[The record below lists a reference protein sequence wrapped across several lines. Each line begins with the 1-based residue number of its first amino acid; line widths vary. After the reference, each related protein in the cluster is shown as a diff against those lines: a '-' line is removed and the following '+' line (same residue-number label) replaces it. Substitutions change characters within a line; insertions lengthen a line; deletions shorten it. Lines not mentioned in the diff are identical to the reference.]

1 MVAADCIVQIDVTD
15 FSRTAALQLL
25 DAAWFP
31 SAMSM
36 SKGNGAGFGRILVPE
51 VAKPGRI
58 VEKQVPGENDMSE
71 SSEAPAVFAKFLN
84 DEILGEM
91 GRLLFSLLNVF
102 VASGYH
108 IRLADNLPPAKLDK
122 YGQMACS
129 LQGVSLTDAVPSET
143 SGMIYLFD
151 EEDRKLGARAWRKKI
166 QVRFDVFSPY
176 WFTRPMLMPYP
187 VHPVHTGSDLQDR
200 LQKYRASERKM
211 RVFFSGDREGYIRN
225 RIRYPKPK
233 LARLDVINAILQG
246 MGERVLPV
254 QGEAD
259 LDSACSGG
267 YVDKCLIMDQ
277 SQSRIHETRWLQTL
291 ATSDFFLCPP
301 GFVMPMCHNTVEAMA
316 VGAIP
321 IINYP
326 EWFDPHLEHR
336 KNCIAF
342 EDKVDLLDK
351 LNEVLQMDANE
362 IARMRRQVVDYY
374 DNRLAPE
381 SFVRRIESSEKDKV
395 VVLMITDANV
405 TKHASRLNAR
415 SVLMRGTAAT
425 R

>member
-1 MVAADCIVQIDVTD
+1 M
-15 FSRTAALQLL
+15 L
-25 DAAWFP
+25 
-31 SAMSM
+31 
-36 SKGNGAGFGRILVPE
+36 
-51 VAKPGRI
+51 
-58 VEKQVPGENDMSE
+58 E
-71 SSEAPAVFAKFLN
+71 SNEAPTVFAKFLN

-151 EEDRKLGARAWRKKI
+151 EEDRTLGARAWRKKI

-176 WFTRPMLMPYP
+176 WFKQPMLMPYS
-187 VHPVHTGSDLQDR
+187 VHPVHTGAGLRDR

-211 RVFFSGDREGYIRN
+211 RVFFSGDREGYVRN
-225 RIRYPKPK
+225 RIRYPRPK

-246 MGERVLPV
+246 MGEKVLLV
-254 QGEAD
+254 QDEANLND
-259 LDSACSGG
+259 ACSDG
-267 YVDKCLIMDQ
+267 YVNKCLIMDQ
-277 SQSRIHETRWLQTL
+277 SQSRIDQTRWLQTL

-336 KNCIAF
+336 TNCIVF
-342 EDKVDLLDK
+342 DDKVDLLSK
-351 LNEVLQMDANE
+351 LNEVLEMDGNE

-374 DNRLAPE
+374 DNRLTPE
-381 SFVRRIESSEKDKV
+381 SFVRRIESSKRDKV

>member
-1 MVAADCIVQIDVTD
+1 MDVTD
-15 FSRTAALQLL
+15 FSCTVAQQL
-25 DAAWFP
+25 DAAWLP
-31 SAMSM
+31 SVMNM
-36 SKGNGAGFGRILVPE
+36 SKGNGDGFGRILVPE
-51 VAKPGRI
+51 VGKPGRI
-58 VEKQVPGENDMSE
+58 MRKQVPGESDMLE
-71 SSEAPAVFAKFLN
+71 SNEAPTVFAKFLN

-151 EEDRKLGARAWRKKI
+151 EEDRTLGARAWRKKI

-176 WFTRPMLMPYP
+176 WFKQPMLLPYS
-187 VHPVHTGSDLQDR
+187 VHPVHTGPDLRDR

-211 RVFFSGDREGYIRN
+211 RVFFSGDREGYVRN
-225 RIRYPKPK
+225 RIRYPRPK

-246 MGERVLPV
+246 MGEKVLLV
-254 QGEAD
+254 QNEANLND
-259 LDSACSGG
+259 ACSDG
-267 YVDKCLIMDQ
+267 YVNKCPIMDQ
-277 SQSRIHETRWLQTL
+277 SQSRIDQTRWLQTL

-336 KNCIAF
+336 KNCIVF
-342 EDKVDLLDK
+342 DDKVDLLDK
-351 LNEVLQMDANE
+351 LNEVLQMDGNE

-374 DNRLAPE
+374 DNRLTPE
-381 SFVRRIESSEKDKV
+381 SFVRRIESSKTDKV

>member
-1 MVAADCIVQIDVTD
+1 M
-15 FSRTAALQLL
+15 L
-25 DAAWFP
+25 
-31 SAMSM
+31 
-36 SKGNGAGFGRILVPE
+36 
-51 VAKPGRI
+51 
-58 VEKQVPGENDMSE
+58 E
-71 SSEAPAVFAKFLN
+71 SNEAPTVFAKFLN

-151 EEDRKLGARAWRKKI
+151 EEDRTLGARAWRKKI

-176 WFTRPMLMPYP
+176 WFKQPMFLPYS
-187 VHPVHTGSDLQDR
+187 VHPVHTGPDLRDR

-211 RVFFSGDREGYIRN
+211 RVFFSGDREGYVRN
-225 RIRYPKPK
+225 RIRYPRPK

-246 MGERVLPV
+246 MGEKVLLV
-254 QGEAD
+254 QDEAN
-259 LDSACSGG
+259 LNGACSGG
-267 YVDKCLIMDQ
+267 YVNKCLIMDQ
-277 SQSRIHETRWLQTL
+277 SQSRIDQTRWLQTL

-336 KNCIAF
+336 KNCIVF
-342 EDKVDLLDK
+342 DDKVDLLSK
-351 LNEVLQMDANE
+351 LNEVLQMDGNE

-374 DNRLAPE
+374 DNRLTPE
-381 SFVRRIESSEKDKV
+381 SFVRRIESSKRDKV

-415 SVLMRGTAAT
+415 SVLMRGTATT

>member
-1 MVAADCIVQIDVTD
+1 
-15 FSRTAALQLL
+15 
-25 DAAWFP
+25 
-31 SAMSM
+31 M
-36 SKGNGAGFGRILVPE
+36 SKGDGAGFGRILVPE
-51 VAKPGRI
+51 AVKPGRI
-58 VEKQVPGENDMSE
+58 VQKQASGENDMLE
-71 SSEAPAVFAKFLN
+71 SSEPKAVFAKFLD

-91 GRLLFSLLNVF
+91 GRLLFSLLNAF

-108 IRLADNLPPAKLDK
+108 ISLADNLPPAKLGK
-122 YGQMACS
+122 YGQLACS
-129 LQGVSLTDAVPSET
+129 LQSVSLTAAVPSET
-143 SGMIYLFD
+143 SAMIYLFD
-151 EEDRKLGARAWRKKI
+151 QEDRTLGARAWRKKI

-176 WFTRPMLMPYP
+176 WFTRPLLMPYP
-187 VHPVHTGSDLQDR
+187 VHPVHTGPDLPDR
-200 LQKYRASERKM
+200 LRKYRASDKKM
-211 RVFFSGDREGYIRN
+211 RVFFSGDREGYVRN

-233 LARLDVINAILQG
+233 LARLDVINAILRE
-246 MGERVLPV
+246 MGEKVLLV
-254 QGEAD
+254 ESEAN
-259 LDSACSGG
+259 LNSAGSGG
-267 YVDKCLIMDQ
+267 YVNKCLIMDQ
-277 SQSRIHETRWLQTL
+277 SESRIDQTRWLQTL

-351 LNEVLQMDANE
+351 LNEVLHMDGKE

-374 DNRLAPE
+374 DNRLTPE
-381 SFVRRIESSEKDKV
+381 SFVRRIESSTRDKV

>member
-1 MVAADCIVQIDVTD
+1 M
-15 FSRTAALQLL
+15 
-25 DAAWFP
+25 
-31 SAMSM
+31 
-36 SKGNGAGFGRILVPE
+36 
-51 VAKPGRI
+51 
-58 VEKQVPGENDMSE
+58 QVPGENDMVE
-71 SSEAPAVFAKFLN
+71 GSEAPAVFAKFLN

-91 GRLLFSLLNVF
+91 GRLLFSLLNAF

-108 IRLADNLPPAKLDK
+108 IRLADNLPPGKLDK

-129 LQGVSLTDAVPSET
+129 LRSVSLTDTVPSET

-166 QVRFDVFSPY
+166 QVRFDVFSSY
-176 WFTRPMLMPYP
+176 WFTKPMLMPYP
-187 VHPVHTGSDLQDR
+187 VHPVHTGPDLRDR
-200 LQKYRASERKM
+200 LQKYRANERKM
-211 RVFFSGDREGYIRN
+211 RVFFSGDREGYVRN

-246 MGERVLPV
+246 MGEKVLLI
-254 QGEAD
+254 QSEAD

-267 YVDKCLIMDQ
+267 YVNKCLIMDQ
-277 SQSRIHETRWLQTL
+277 SQSRIDQTRWLQTL

-342 EDKVDLLDK
+342 EDKDDLLDK
-351 LNEVLQMDANE
+351 LNEVLQMDGNE

-374 DNRLAPE
+374 DTRLAPE
-381 SFVRRIESSEKDKV
+381 SFVRRIESSEKDKL

-405 TKHASRLNAR
+405 TKHASGLNAR

-425 R
+425 P